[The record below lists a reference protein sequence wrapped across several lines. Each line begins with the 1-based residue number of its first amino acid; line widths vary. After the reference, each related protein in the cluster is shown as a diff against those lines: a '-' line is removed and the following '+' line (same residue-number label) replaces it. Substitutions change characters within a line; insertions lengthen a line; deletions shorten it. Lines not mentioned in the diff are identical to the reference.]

1 MSMLKKSLILCL
13 LFLFTFSPISFHLSF
28 SLFTFNPVFGNEK
41 KVETIEVEIIKE
53 KGEEEKSKIIYDP
66 AKIEKA
72 RKITKARILGLL
84 AFWSIVLILFILI
97 QITLKHEKCLLEKGY
112 YETDLN
118 H

>member
-1 MSMLKKSLILCL
+1 MSMLKKSLMLCIL
-13 LFLFTFSPISFHLSF
+13 FHFTFSPISLDLSF
-28 SLFTFNPVFGNEK
+28 SLFTSNSVFGSEK
-41 KVETIEVEIIKE
+41 KIETIEVEIIKE
-53 KGEEEKSKIIYDP
+53 KDEEDKPKIIYDP
-66 AKIEKA
+66 AKIENA